1 MRAKVGDWLVVHSR
15 RVDDSLREGQI
26 LEVPHA
32 DGSPPYMVRWVD
44 DDHVSLVFP
53 NSDATVLAHRPHA
66 GVPKNV

>member
-15 RVDDSLREGQI
+15 RVDDGLREGQVV
-26 LEVPHA
+26 EVPHA

-53 NSDATVLAHRPHA
+53 SSDATVLAHRPHA
-66 GVPKNV
+66 GAPGSV